1 MRHAIEPR
9 LPLFLVLPLLLLALP
24 GFAAGKKP
32 RAESR
37 PPGSLDAYLQSLDE
51 AGAAPAPATGSLYD
65 PAGRY
70 GELARDLRAAH
81 LGDIITIVVA
91 DRASAI
97 SRGSTSMSRKSD
109 ARASVSALG
118 GPTRAAGPLSA
129 LAGLGGE
136 QKLDGQGE
144 TTRESDL
151 RTSLAARVVRVLP
164 NGNLVVEGAKD
175 ITVNSERQRV
185 TVRGLI
191 RWNDLNSLNQIAS
204 DRIADLEVRI
214 DGKGVVND
222 GVRRPGF
229 LYRLLLG
236 LLPF

>member
-1 MRHAIEPR
+1 MLRANK
-9 LPLFLVLPLLLLALP
+9 PLLLLILLLT
-24 GFAAGKKP
+24 AAQGLAADKKP
-32 RAESR
+32 RGAVRQDS
-37 PPGSLDAYLQSLDE
+37 SLDAYLATLDNAE
-51 AGAAPAPATGSLYD
+51 PAPRGAPGSLYD

-81 LGDIITIVVA
+81 PGDIVTIVVA

-97 SRGSTSMSRKSD
+97 SRGSTRMSRKTD
-109 ARASVSALG
+109 ARASVTALG

-136 QKLDGQGE
+136 HSLDGQGE

-151 RTSLAARVVRVLP
+151 RTSLAARVLRVLP

-175 ITVNSERQRV
+175 IMVNSERQRV
-185 TVRGLI
+185 TVRGLV
-191 RWNDLNSLNQIAS
+191 RWNDLNSLNQITS
-204 DRIADLEVRI
+204 DRIAELEVRI
-214 DGKGVVND
+214 DGRGVVGD